1 MIVCP
6 ESSFEVKYSLRSFRF
21 IRAAV
26 RASAMNA
33 VSLDAIYRSDKMVNR
48 ARVAELDSRMIETN
62 D

>member
-6 ESSFEVKYSLRSFRF
+6 EFSFEVKYSLRSFRF

-26 RASAMNA
+26 RTSAMNA
-33 VSLDAIYRSDKMVNR
+33 VSLGAIGRSDKMVNR
-48 ARVAELDSRMIETN
+48 ARVAEPDSRMIETN